1 MTIKEVL
8 KWGEDIALN
17 SGKEQ
22 SAIKLLLQHATK
34 KEGYEIIRD
43 FEDKM
48 EENAV
53 SWFKEAVSRYC
64 DGNEPV
70 QYIMGYE
77 YFEGHK
83 VKVNE
88 HVLIPRFETEE
99 LVYKI
104 LETYDEMFDGAEVR
118 AVDVGTGSGAIACAV
133 TLEESKIKMS
143 ASDIS
148 GDALEV
154 AKFNSD
160 NLGAGVKFYQGD
172 MLKPLIE
179 AGVKVDIL
187 ISNPPYIPDEEVV
200 ESLVKDNEPHV
211 ALFGGS
217 DGLFFYDVILR
228 DACKLL
234 NKRNFIAFEHGFNQ
248 GEAIRDLA
256 VKYFPNCQVIT
267 YKDMNQKERITIVIN
282 K

>member
-1 MTIKEVL
+1 MTIKEIL
-8 KWGEDIALN
+8 KWGESIALEN
-17 SGKEQ
+17 GKEQ

-43 FEDKM
+43 FEDEM
-48 EENAV
+48 ETSAV
-53 SWFKEAVSRYC
+53 TWFKDAVSRYC
-64 DGNEPV
+64 DDNEPV

-77 YFEGHK
+77 YFVGHRL
-83 VKVNE
+83 KVNE
-88 HVLIPRFETEE
+88 NVLIPRFETEE

-104 LETYDEMFDGAEVR
+104 LETYDEMFDGAEVF

-133 TLEESKIKMS
+133 TLEEPKIKMS

-148 GDALEV
+148 EEALEV

-160 NLGAGVKFYQGD
+160 SLGAGVKFYQGD

-179 AGVKVDIL
+179 ENLKVDIL

-217 DGLFFYDVILR
+217 DGLHFYDIILK
-228 DACKLL
+228 DAKMIL
-234 NKRNFIAFEHGFNQ
+234 KDQNFIAFEHGYNQ
-248 GEAIRDLA
+248 GEAIRNLA
-256 VKYFPNCQVIT
+256 YKYFPNADVTT
-267 YKDMNQKERITIVIN
+267 YKDMNLKDRITIVIN

>member
-1 MTIKEVL
+1 MTIRETL
-8 KWGEDIALN
+8 KWGEDLAVN
-17 SGKEQ
+17 SGMEP
-22 SAIKLLLQHATK
+22 SGVKLLLQHATK

-48 EENAV
+48 EEDA
-53 SWFKEAVSRYC
+53 SLWFKEAVLRYC
-64 DGNEPV
+64 ENNEPV

-77 YFEGHK
+77 YFVGHK
-83 VKVNE
+83 LKVNE
-88 HVLIPRFETEE
+88 NVLIPRFETEE
-99 LVYKI
+99 LVHKI
-104 LETYDEMFDGAEVR
+104 LETYDELFDGAEVS

-133 TLEESKIKMS
+133 TMEEPKISMS

-148 GDALEV
+148 ESALEV
-154 AKFNSD
+154 AKANSE

-172 MLKPLIE
+172 MLQPLIE

-217 DGLFFYDVILR
+217 DGLHFYDVILKG
-228 DACKLL
+228 AHKLV
-234 NKRNFIAFEHGFNQ
+234 KERNFIAFEHGFNQ
-248 GEAIRDLA
+248 GKAIRDLA
-256 VKYFPNCQVIT
+256 LKYFPNADVT
-267 YKDMNQKERITIVIN
+267 THKDMNLKDRITIVIN